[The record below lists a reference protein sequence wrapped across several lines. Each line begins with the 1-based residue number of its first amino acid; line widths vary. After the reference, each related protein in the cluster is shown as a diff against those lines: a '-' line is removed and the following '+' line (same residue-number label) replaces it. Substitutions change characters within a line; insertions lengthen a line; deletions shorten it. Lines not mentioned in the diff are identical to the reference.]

1 MSATRQNLQDI
12 LLHTLRQEQIPVS
25 MFLVNGIKLMGQIAA
40 FDQYVVTL
48 RSGNSSQLVYK
59 HAIST
64 IVPTHAPNG
73 QMANQ
78 ALAR

>member
-1 MSATRQNLQDI
+1 MSTARQNLQDI

-48 RSGNSSQLVYK
+48 RSGNGSQLVYK

-64 IVPTHAPNG
+64 IVPAHAPKEHTSD
-73 QMANQ
+73 Q
-78 ALAR
+78 ARAR